1 MKLLLISCFF
11 SLVLFNP
18 QFARAQTVSSIRVD
32 GMINPAVSD
41 FIHHSIEKAHDAN
54 ASCFIIHLNT
64 PGGLLQST
72 REIVGDFL
80 ECDIPII
87 VYVSPGGAQAGSAG
101 VFVTMAANIAAMAP
115 GTNIGAAHPV
125 TLQGGQPDSIMGA
138 KITNDAAAFIR
149 TIAEKRKRNLVWAEQ
164 AVRNSVSITETEALA
179 NNVIDVIAKND
190 RELLQKIDGQEITT
204 SKGTEILHVSDA
216 KIESYEMGWMER
228 ILNLL
233 SDPNIAY
240 ILFMLGTYGLLF
252 ELYNPGSI
260 FPGIVGVVSLLLAFY
275 SMHTLPVNYA
285 GLGLIIFG
293 IILFVLEIKITSH
306 GMLTVGGI
314 VSLTIGS
321 LMLIRTPTGLEVVEL
336 SWKVIIAT
344 VAMTTFFFVFLLGLG
359 LKAQRR
365 KPTTGQEGLIG
376 GIGETI
382 DQLNPDGTVR
392 IHGELWNATSIAG
405 KIPKNTTIRVVQI
418 KDLRL
423 TVEPYTSTKE

>member
-1 MKLLLISCFF
+1 MKRILLYSILSLI
-11 SLVLFNP
+11 LFH
-18 QFARAQTVSSIRVD
+18 QQELRAQTVSSIRVD

-41 FIHHSIEKAHDAN
+41 FIHRSIEKAHDTN
-54 ASCFIIHLNT
+54 ADCLIIHLNT

-80 ECDIPII
+80 ESDIPII

-101 VFVTMAANIAAMAP
+101 VFVTMAAHIAAMAP

-125 TLQGGQPDSIMGA
+125 TLQGQPDSIMGA

-149 TIAEKRKRNLVWAEQ
+149 TIAEKRNRNLIWAEE
-164 AVRNSVSITETEALA
+164 AVRKSVSITETEALSK
-179 NNVIDVIAKND
+179 NVIDVIAKND
-190 RELLQKIDGQEITT
+190 RDLLEKLDGKQVTT
-204 SKGTEILHVSDA
+204 SKGTETLTVRDA
-216 KIESYEMGWMER
+216 KIESYEMGWTEK
-228 ILNLL
+228 ILDLL

-285 GLGLIIFG
+285 GLALIIFG

-306 GMLTVGGI
+306 GLLTIGGI

-321 LMLIRTPTGLEVVEL
+321 LMLIRTPAGLEVVEI
-336 SWKVIIAT
+336 SWKVILAT
-344 VAMTTFFFVFLLGLG
+344 VAMTTFFFAFLLGLG

-365 KPTTGQEGLIG
+365 KPITGQEGLIG
-376 GIGETI
+376 EIGETV
-382 DQLNPDGTVR
+382 DQLNPEGTIR
-392 IHGELWNATSIAG
+392 IHGEIWKATSSVG
-405 KIPKNTTIRVVQI
+405 KIPKNTKIHIVSV
-418 KDLRL
+418 KGLEL
-423 TVEPYTSTKE
+423 TVEPHTFTKE

>member
-1 MKLLLISCFF
+1 MKHLLYSSL
-11 SLVLFNP
+11 LVLVLLNS
-18 QFARAQTVSSIRVD
+18 QQLRAQSVSSIRVD

-41 FIHHSIEKAHDAN
+41 FIHRSIEKAHDVN
-54 ASCFIIHLNT
+54 AECLIIHLNT

-80 ECDIPII
+80 ESDIPII

-101 VFVTMAANIAAMAP
+101 VFVTMAAHIAAMAP

-125 TLQGGQPDSIMGA
+125 TLQGQPDSIVGA

-149 TIAEKRKRNLVWAEQ
+149 TIAEKRNRNLVWAEE
-164 AVRNSVSITETEALA
+164 AVRRSVAITETEALSK
-179 NNVIDVIAKND
+179 NVIDVIAKND
-190 RELLQKIDGQEITT
+190 RELLQKIDGRQITT
-204 SKGTEILHVSDA
+204 SKGIITLNVRDA
-216 KIESYEMGWMER
+216 KIDSYEMGWTEK
-228 ILNLL
+228 ILDLL

-285 GLGLIIFG
+285 GLALIVFG

-306 GMLTVGGI
+306 GMLTIGGI
-314 VSLTIGS
+314 VSLTLGS
-321 LMLIRTPTGLEVVEL
+321 LMLIRTPTGLEVVEI
-336 SWKVIIAT
+336 SWKVIVAT

-359 LKAQRR
+359 LRAQRR

-376 GIGETI
+376 AIGETV
-382 DQLNPDGTVR
+382 DQLSPDGTIR
-392 IHGELWNATSIAG
+392 IHGELWKATSNAG
-405 KIPKNTTIRVVQI
+405 KIPKNTPVRIVSV
-418 KDLRL
+418 KDLGL
-423 TVEPYTSTKE
+423 IVEPNKSTKE

>member
-1 MKLLLISCFF
+1 MKQLLISCY
-11 SLVLFNP
+11 LALILFNP
-18 QFARAQTVSSIRVD
+18 HRLHAQTVSSIHID

-41 FIHHSIEKAHDAN
+41 FIHQSIEKAHEAN
-54 ASCFIIHLNT
+54 AACLIIHLNT

-80 ECDIPII
+80 ESDIPII

-149 TIAEKRKRNLVWAEQ
+149 TIAEKRKRNLVWAED
-164 AVRNSVSITETEALA
+164 AVRHSVSITETEALA

-204 SKGTEILHVSDA
+204 SKGTEQLRVSAA

-336 SWKVIIAT
+336 SWKVIVAT

-376 GIGETI
+376 EIGETV
-382 DQLNPDGTVR
+382 DPLNPDGMVR
-392 IHGELWNATSIAG
+392 IHGELWKALSKSG
-405 KIPKNTTIRVVQI
+405 KIPKNATIRIVNV
-418 KDLRL
+418 KDLTL
-423 TVEPYTSTKE
+423 IVEPHTSKKE